1 VVKEVTLIGQ
11 NVNSYGRK
19 EPGEI
24 SFAQLLKR
32 VHEVEGIERIRFTTS
47 HPKDLSE
54 ELIDCFGFLGKLCKH
69 LHLAVQSGSN
79 RILHMMNRGYTREAY
94 LDKVR
99 HLKTVCPE
107 IRLTSD
113 IIVGFPGESE
123 EDFSA
128 TLDLMSLVGYAD
140 VFSFLYS
147 PRPGTSAAEM
157 EDNLPF
163 VEKQT
168 RFERLLILQKEISRR
183 IWEADVGKVV
193 PVLVEGESRQGGGQ
207 LFGRTT
213 WNRIVNFRGEST
225 LVGHIVPVRIT
236 AAYRNSQLGEVG

>member
-1 VVKEVTLIGQ
+1 
-11 NVNSYGRK
+11 
-19 EPGEI
+19 
-24 SFAQLLKR
+24 
-32 VHEVEGIERIRFTTS
+32 
-47 HPKDLSE
+47 
-54 ELIDCFGFLGKLCKH
+54 
-69 LHLAVQSGSN
+69 
-79 RILHMMNRGYTREAY
+79 
-94 LDKVR
+94 
-99 HLKTVCPE
+99 
-107 IRLTSD
+107 
-113 IIVGFPGESE
+113 
-123 EDFSA
+123 
-128 TLDLMSLVGYAD
+128 
-140 VFSFLYS
+140 
-147 PRPGTSAAEM
+147 
-157 EDNLPF
+157 